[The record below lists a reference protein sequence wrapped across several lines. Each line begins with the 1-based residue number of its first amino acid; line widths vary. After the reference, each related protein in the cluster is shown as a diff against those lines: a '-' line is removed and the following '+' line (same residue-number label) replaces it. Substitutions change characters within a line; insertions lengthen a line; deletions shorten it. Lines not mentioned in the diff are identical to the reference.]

1 MWRKVL
7 QTCRKSICAIAA
19 GLFIGAG
26 LGLPAGLSAQAVQ
39 MPEMPTISMPE
50 MPTISSPTM
59 DGKFYRPSVPQQLQP
74 KQNSTTSTTTE
85 SKTTN
90 ESVLSDAT
98 TADDILLSLL
108 TNSNMLTAS
117 DISGLYSSGSFDTL
131 SSLSGLNGLSG
142 LGSYSS
148 LNTSDLS
155 TSLLLREIL
164 QKLNELKIEQNSA
177 SAAQQEVYA
186 AKAQDSE
193 TFKTRNPSI
202 LRFRINNYSIK
213 DSITQEFFSEPEPDG
228 SFLLTADRKYFL
240 NNRACTETF
249 YLLFKAVKSNGSTTT
264 FSVTPS
270 IAQGTENKNSYV
282 YRMCQLKDITAEKT
296 GNLVVVH
303 YDDNGISA
311 DLLLDIDK

>member
-1 MWRKVL
+1 ML
-7 QTCRKSICAIAA
+7 ICRKIICAAA
-19 GLFIGAG
+19 VLFCITGLF
-26 LGLPAGLSAQAVQ
+26 AQSLD
-39 MPEMPTISMPE
+39 MPEMPTMSMPE

-59 DGKFYRPSVPQQLQP
+59 DGKFYKPSVPQQLQP
-74 KQNSTTSTTTE
+74 KTSTSSTTTTE
-85 SKTTN
+85 SKTST
-90 ESVLSDAT
+90 EAVLSDAT
-98 TADDILLSLL
+98 TTDDLLLSLL
-108 TNSNMLTAS
+108 TNSNLLTAG

-131 SSLSGLNGLSG
+131 SSLTGLNGLTG
-142 LGSYSS
+142 YSS
-148 LNTSDLS
+148 SSSDLA

-177 SAAQQEVYA
+177 SAAEQEVIA
-186 AKAQDSE
+186 AKVQDSE

-202 LRFRINNYSIK
+202 LRFKINNYSIK
-213 DSITQEFFSEPEPDG
+213 DSITEEFFSEPESDG

-240 NNRACTETF
+240 NNKACTETF
-249 YLLFKAVKSNGSTTT
+249 YLLFKAIKSNGSMTT

-282 YRMCQLKDITAEKT
+282 YKLCQLKDLTAEKT

-303 YDDNGISA
+303 YDDNGVAA